1 MSEGLPSTDQMHQV
15 LRTSARFGALDEAHL
30 ALLVQ
35 QLRPAF
41 VQAGAHVYREGDASD
56 GLVLVIDGRLR
67 VTRTD
72 PRGSLLLYNEL
83 CPGESQGEA
92 GLILGQRRQANLIA
106 LRDTQIAR
114 LDRAGFEALLRAEP
128 VLFNQLF
135 SQALHDYLRHVQ
147 QLQER
152 RRAQTIAVL
161 PLHPG
166 PEGQML
172 AQGLL
177 QAFGERARL
186 LAPSGELASEADLAH
201 AMNGLERLET
211 EAELLLIQAEA
222 QFSPWTR
229 FALRHADQLVF
240 VSGPKQAPLPSA
252 FERRLRE
259 EAGFEYKRQHLVLLH
274 PADSQRPAAPGPWR
288 KERQALER
296 VLLLRQDRRPDFER
310 LARFLTGRAV
320 GVVLG
325 GGGARGFAHLGVL
338 RALDEAGIPIDLMGG
353 NSMGALIG
361 SQFALGASLDEIRER
376 IVRFAAGGERPTVPV
391 VSLLSGRRMERDLKL
406 MCQLGHAE
414 AQVDAL
420 WLPFFTAA
428 CNLSRACTTVLD
440 HGPLWRA
447 VLASNSPAG
456 LLPPVLYNGDLLVDG
471 AILDNVPVEA
481 MRQRLG
487 TPLERRRGNGTVI
500 AIDVDVR
507 EPLSVQSDMERL
519 SPWAKLRGVR
529 SEGQAL
535 PGIGEILY
543 RAGHMGGLTQ
553 RGKTIGLS
561 DFYLEP
567 PVADFSLMAY
577 KRAAEVA
584 QRGYEYAQTEIARWD
599 LSRVL
604 A

>member
-1 MSEGLPSTDQMHQV
+1 MSPTAPLSDQVHSV
-15 LRTSARFGALDEAHL
+15 LLASKLFGALAPAHL
-30 ALLVQ
+30 ELLVG
-35 QLRPAF
+35 QLRVEA
-41 VQAGAHVYREGDASD
+41 VEAGSHVFREGEASD
-56 GLVLVIDGRLR
+56 SLVIVLTGRLR
-67 VTRTD
+67 VTRVD
-72 PRGSLLLYNEL
+72 ARGNLLLYNEL

-92 GLILGQRRQANLIA
+92 GLMLGQPRPANLIA
-106 LRDTQIAR
+106 LRDSHIAR

-128 VLFNQLF
+128 IAFNHLF
-135 SQALHDYLRHVQ
+135 SQALFHYLRHIQ

-152 RRAQTIAVL
+152 RRAQCVAVVPLHLGDEAQALAQELLAVL
-161 PLHPG
+161 G
-166 PEGQML
+166 GS
-172 AQGLL
+172 G
-177 QAFGERARL
+177 RL
-186 LAPSGELASEADLAH
+186 LEPGDTSFDLLH
-201 AMNGLERLET
+201 AQQRIEQLET
-211 EAELLLIQAEA
+211 EAEVLLIRAEPQPSA
-222 QFSPWTR
+222 WTR
-229 FALRHADQLVF
+229 FALRQADQVVF
-240 VSGPKQAPLPSA
+240 VSSPTQSPLPSA

-259 EAGFEYKRQHLVLLH
+259 EPGFEFKRQHLVLLH
-274 PADSQRPAAPGPWR
+274 GPDTVRPSPPAPWR
-288 KERQALER
+288 KERSAIER
-296 VLLLRQDRRPDFER
+296 VLLMRRGQRGDAER

-325 GGGARGFAHLGVL
+325 GGGARGFAHLGVIQ
-338 RALDEAGIPIDLMGG
+338 ALGEAGIPIDLVGG

-361 SQFALGASLDEIRER
+361 SQYVLGHSLSEIRER
-376 IVRFAAGGERPTVPV
+376 IVEFAAGGERPTLPV
-391 VSLLSGRRMERDLKL
+391 VSLLSGRRMERDLKH
-406 MCQLGHAE
+406 MCQLGNAE

-428 CNLSRACTTVLD
+428 CNLSRACTTVLEQ
-440 HGPLWRA
+440 GPLWRA

-507 EPLSVQSDMERL
+507 EPLSVAEDVDRL
-519 SPWAKLRGVR
+519 SPWAKLRGLKCN
-529 SEGQAL
+529 GQPL

-567 PVADFSLMAY
+567 PVSDFSLMAY
-577 KRAAEVA
+577 KRAEEVV
-584 QRGYEYAQTEIARWD
+584 QRGYEYARAEIARWD
-599 LSRVL
+599 LSRIFE
-604 A
+604 